1 MVKKLVLVLVIV
13 GCSLVVLWC
22 AFLDFA
28 YSINA
33 HAHRLMCE
41 NTLKAIARAIELYEA
56 DFDGALPPSL
66 LELNPYVEK
75 KYRRSG
81 PKGIR
86 CPGDRGENE
95 TSDSWDYVYQPSLS
109 NIAVRP
115 VCWDSKPHH
124 SKGIVLPDVVR
135 WNVLYSDGHIETLNH
150 RKFFKELLRFVS
162 RKPDVLAKMELPS
175 GRKRGTLP
183 TFLIGLL
190 IGIGVT
196 YLTLRRKKKT
206 SSWGKS
212 RAT

>member
-22 AFLDFA
+22 AFLDFT
-28 YSINA
+28 YSINV

-41 NTLKAIARAIELYEA
+41 NTLKEIAHAIELYRA
-56 DFDGALPPSL
+56 DWDGVLPLSL
-66 LELNPYVEK
+66 LELNPYVEE
-75 KYRRSG
+75 KYRGFG
-81 PKGIR
+81 PKGIPR
-86 CPGDRGENE
+86 CPGDRGEDE

-115 VCWDSKPHH
+115 ICWDSKPHH

-135 WNVLYSDGHIETLNH
+135 WNVLYSDGHIETLND

-162 RKPDVLAKMELPS
+162 RKPDALAKMELPS

-183 TFLIGLL
+183 TFLIGVL
-190 IGIGVT
+190 IRIGVT
-196 YLTLRRKKKT
+196 YLTLRQKRTGCCTK
-206 SSWGKS
+206 
-212 RAT
+212 